1 MNHRKMDINS
11 LLTFF
16 ESNIYVFLLII
27 PFLWQ
32 VWVLPVGPM
41 FFIMFAGALV
51 GNVYDLAIL
60 FFIVLVSSILW
71 DISGYMI
78 GKKFT
83 HVSIFQRFLHR
94 KKVQSVYEK
103 TQEFF
108 QEKWEIAIFFTRF
121 LVTGLWAPINYM
133 LGIQWFHFR
142 KFVYYVILWEILY
155 AWELLILG
163 YIFRDTFEQV
173 LNIFSNFWMI
183 IFLWF
188 LLFQLWKY
196 LFWKK
201 TM

>member
-1 MNHRKMDINS
+1 MDINN

-16 ESNIYVFLLII
+16 ESNIYVFLLVI

-32 VWVLPVGPM
+32 IWVLPVGPM

-60 FFIVLVSSILW
+60 FCIVLLSSILW

-83 HVSIFQRFLHR
+83 HVSIFQRFLQR

-121 LVTGLWAPINYM
+121 LVTGLGAPINYM
-133 LGIQWFHFR
+133 LGIQWFHFK

-155 AWELLILG
+155 AGELLILG

-173 LNIFSNFWMI
+173 LNIFSNFWMV
-183 IFLWF
+183 IFLWY
-188 LLFQLWKY
+188 LLYQVGKY
-196 LFWKK
+196 VFWEK
-201 TM
+201 TL